1 MKHVYFLAVLLS
13 LCSCM
18 GTKYEIRETNDVFT
32 PTQDLLFLQCSKL
45 KGLGTLEIDKTTYR
59 QLKKDAGLS
68 VFTSSYLLDSD
79 FYFGEWGCK
88 NHEMNRFLEKSQ
100 SIKQVRI
107 PDYKIGDI
115 ELGGD
120 IFLAFLDDVLV
131 AISLEDRFYKIR
143 EGIIAKYGNGKGHYK
158 LFIKSHGVNGDSD
171 FYLEKLED
179 EIRVWEN
186 ENVKFEYVSYWKSK
200 VQNNVQATPTIQYGH
215 CIISSKKRYETFI
228 KLLEEEKQNFKEE
241 KEQKKQSSY
250 DML

>member
-1 MKHVYFLAVLLS
+1 MKHIYLLAVLLS

-18 GTKYEIRETNDVFT
+18 GVNYEVRERNDVFA
-32 PTQDLLFLQCSKL
+32 PTQDSLFIQCSKL

-68 VFTSSYLLDSD
+68 VYTSSYLLDSD
-79 FYFGEWGCK
+79 FYFGKWGCG
-88 NHEMNRFLEKSQ
+88 NHEMSRFLKNSKSL
-100 SIKQVRI
+100 KQVRI

-115 ELGGD
+115 ELEGD

-143 EGIIAKYGNGKGHYK
+143 EGIISKYGNGKGHDILY
-158 LFIKSHGVNGDSD
+158 IKSHGVNGDRD

-179 EIRVWEN
+179 EVRIWEN
-186 ENVKFEYVSYWKSK
+186 ENVKFEYVNYWESK
-200 VQNNVQATPTIQYGH
+200 IQNNVEAKPTIKYGH

-228 KLLEEEKQNFKEE
+228 KLLEEEKQNYEE
-241 KEQKKQSSY
+241 DKEQKKQSSY